1 MKLEKEHYE
10 LQQYLRRNNIEILGL
25 PDIFNGDRL
34 TEKVVELCGDV
45 GVMEEVRD
53 ILACHRLFRK
63 ESNNQLPKRTI
74 VTFVNR
80 GFTEDLMSKR
90 SISSALGFNKLGSPR
105 DTQVYF
111 SANLCGYC
119 GVCVKN

>member
-53 ILACHRLFRK
+53 ILAYHRLFRK

>member
-45 GVMEEVRD
+45 GVMEKVRD
-53 ILACHRLFRK
+53 ILAYHRLFRK
-63 ESNNQLPKRTI
+63 ESSNQLPKRTI

-80 GFTEDLMSKR
+80 GFTKDLMSKR
-90 SISSALGFNKLGSPR
+90 SISSALAFNKLGSPR

-111 SANLCGYC
+111 SANLYGYC